1 MEREKKPSG
10 GDKYSRLAGNTLIF
24 AISSFS
30 SKLLTLLVQPFLTYA
45 MAEISDLGLSKILSQ
60 YANLLIPF
68 VSMGMSNAI
77 IRFGLDKGNS
87 EKQVF
92 TNGLLTILGGF
103 GLLVL
108 CWPLAQFLPDMAQ
121 YGMLIYLYVLMS
133 CLRTLCTQFI
143 RSRMLNRL
151 VAIDGV
157 LTTLSLLLYYLLFLS
172 VFKMG
177 ATGFLLANA
186 LADLTSMVFVFIAGG
201 CWRYFKPKAFNT
213 ALWKDMLRY
222 CLPMIPASISFW
234 IINAS
239 DMFFVQGMC
248 ENYGGRS
255 GNHWVG
261 LLSAGYF
268 LPQIITI
275 LGSIFYEA
283 WQLSAVTE
291 ETDREAFFSKIF
303 RVYASVLFCC
313 VAGIIMLC
321 QVLMRVFKAE
331 YFDAWT
337 FVPFLTLCS
346 MLTCL
351 NQFLNSIY
359 VVYKR
364 STGSLF
370 TMLAGAVLNLILNY
384 LFILHW
390 GPWGVTLASFL
401 SLMLVFLLRAYS
413 TRGLLEIDF
422 HPAWLVLNLA
432 LVLGEIWCMMNLE
445 RWALPVVG
453 ITAVVCVMNI
463 REVLSMLDT
472 LLAKFVKKKK

>member
-1 MEREKKPSG
+1 MESEKTSG
-10 GDKYSRLAGNTLIF
+10 GDKYSKLAGNTIIF

-30 SKLLTLLVQPFLTYA
+30 SKLLTLIVQPFLTYA

-103 GLLVL
+103 GILVL
-108 CWPLAQFLPDMAQ
+108 CWPVAQFLPDMAQ
-121 YGMLIYLYVLMS
+121 YGLLIYIYVLMS
-133 CLRTLCTQFI
+133 CLRTLCTQFV
-143 RSRMLNRL
+143 RSRQWNKL
-151 VAIDGV
+151 VAVDGV
-157 LTTLSLLLYYLLFLS
+157 LCTVATMAFYVLYLVGFKWGANGYLLAIISGDLVSVLFL
-172 VFKMG
+172 ML
-177 ATGFLLANA
+177 TGKLW
-186 LADLTSMVFVFIAGG
+186 DFIELKGIN
-201 CWRYFKPKAFNT
+201 KT
-213 ALWKDMLRY
+213 LWKQMLHFS
-222 CLPMIPASISFW
+222 LPMIPAQISFW

-239 DMFFVQGMC
+239 DLFFVREMC
-248 ENYGGRS
+248 DGLDGHS
-255 GNHWVG
+255 GDAWSG
-261 LLSAGYF
+261 LLSTGYF
-268 LPQIITI
+268 LPTI
-275 LGSIFYEA
+275 LTTLGLIFYDA

-291 ETDREAFFSKIF
+291 EEGRAKFFTQIF
-303 RVYASVLFCC
+303 RTYSSVLFCC

-321 QVLMRVFKAE
+321 QLLMRVFKAE

-351 NQFLNSIY
+351 NQFLNSVY

-364 STGSLF
+364 SAGSLF

-384 LFILHW
+384 LFILQW
-390 GPWGVTLASFL
+390 GPWGVTPASFL

-432 LVLGEIWCMMNLE
+432 LVLAEIWCMMNLTH
-445 RWALPVVG
+445 WALPVVG
-453 ITAVVCVMNI
+453 ITAVVCVLNI

-472 LLAKFVKKKK
+472 LIGKFLKKRKS

>member
-1 MEREKKPSG
+1 
-10 GDKYSRLAGNTLIF
+10 
-24 AISSFS
+24 
-30 SKLLTLLVQPFLTYA
+30 
-45 MAEISDLGLSKILSQ
+45 
-60 YANLLIPF
+60 
-68 VSMGMSNAI
+68 
-77 IRFGLDKGNS
+77 
-87 EKQVF
+87 
-92 TNGLLTILGGF
+92 
-103 GLLVL
+103 
-108 CWPLAQFLPDMAQ
+108 
-121 YGMLIYLYVLMS
+121 
-133 CLRTLCTQFI
+133 
-143 RSRMLNRL
+143 
-151 VAIDGV
+151 
-157 LTTLSLLLYYLLFLS
+157 
-172 VFKMG
+172 
-177 ATGFLLANA
+177 
-186 LADLTSMVFVFIAGG
+186 
-201 CWRYFKPKAFNT
+201 
-213 ALWKDMLRY
+213 MLRY

-239 DMFFVQGMC
+239 DMFFVQALC
-248 ENYGGRS
+248 EDYGGRT

-291 ETDREAFFSKIF
+291 EADREAFFSKIF

-321 QVLMRVFKAE
+321 QLLMRVFKAE

-346 MLTCL
+346 MLTCM

-364 STGSLF
+364 STGSLV

-384 LFILHW
+384 CFIRLW

-422 HPAWLVLNLA
+422 HPAWLILNLA
-432 LVLGEIWCMMNLE
+432 LVLAEIWCMMKLTH
-445 RWALPVVG
+445 WALPVVG
-453 ITAVVCVMNI
+453 ITAVICVMNI

-472 LLAKFVKKKK
+472 LIGKFLKKKKA